1 MSDAHRKFHGQTI
14 DPYIIFMSLNRHSI
28 DFFDKVMKLLLISV
42 CFYTQSAHKYH
53 FIILKILVACMLVMY
68 SDMESRTWY
77 NYNISFRDMIN
88 DLVFLW
94 L

>member
-1 MSDAHRKFHGQTI
+1 
-14 DPYIIFMSLNRHSI
+14 MSLNRHSI

-53 FIILKILVACMLVMY
+53 FIILKILVACMLVMN

-88 DLVFLW
+88 DLVFYGFEKYSILCNRADFS
-94 L
+94 LKND